1 MSVARSILISA
12 GEASSDLYAA
22 ALVDALRRDLPDT
35 DFFGCAGPR
44 MRASGVHPVVKAE
57 SLSVVGLVEVVG
69 HVPRIYAEYRR
80 VLRAAAARRP
90 EVAILTDS
98 PDFHLRLAGRL
109 ARMGVPVVYL
119 IAPQAWAWREGR
131 VRRMRRTIARLL
143 CIFPFEED
151 FFRKHGVNATYI
163 GHPLARLA
171 RPSLTRADFLARH
184 GLRETEPLIALLPG
198 SRTGEAMRHVPALL
212 DAVRRIV
219 SATPAQFVLALPPGF
234 RDLTTLRKRLSPAP
248 IKVIEGETWD
258 VLAHADLA
266 LAASGTV
273 TIEAALLGAPMVT
286 FYKVTNLSWLLG
298 RFLVKVPF
306 FSMVNLVAGRAVV
319 PELMQNEMSGER
331 LASEALNLL
340 NDPLARSRMRQELR
354 RVAAVL
360 APSGDPME
368 RAAGIVEEVLRGT

>member
-1 MSVARSILISA
+1 VSVARSILISA

-80 VLRAAAARRP
+80 ILRAAAARRP

-234 RDLTTLRKRLSPAP
+234 RDLTTLRKRLSSAP